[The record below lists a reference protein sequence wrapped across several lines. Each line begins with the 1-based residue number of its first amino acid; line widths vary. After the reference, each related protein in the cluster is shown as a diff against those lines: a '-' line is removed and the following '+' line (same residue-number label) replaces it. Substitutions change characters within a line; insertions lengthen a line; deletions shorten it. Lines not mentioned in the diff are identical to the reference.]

1 MQSLFKT
8 QLMAILTLA
17 SADTAQKTDSEISLE
32 EIVKPSIFDTD
43 ASKRIKGMMIEVQEY
58 INEIEYTKVN
68 KAVLEKEIGEAKQ
81 NQ

>member
-1 MQSLFKT
+1 
-8 QLMAILTLA
+8 MAILTLA
-17 SADTAQKTDSEISLE
+17 SANTAQKTDSEISLE

-58 INEIEYTKVN
+58 INEIEYTKAN